1 MNLCLD
7 IGNTRA
13 KVGLFTGPQ
22 LERFWSIPRV
32 EIMDLLQT
40 LTNHSIKNVILSTV
54 AQDVG
59 TEISQM
65 WGDPVNFMELNE
77 KTALPIQ
84 NQYRTPTT
92 LGKDRI
98 AAVVGATLIGP
109 ATNKLI
115 IDAGTCIT
123 FELLQNNQVYIGGNI
138 SPGVKMRLKAMHHF
152 TARLPDLSIAATDST
167 YGYDTPSAMR
177 NGAQWGTVWEIEG
190 TIDRFAEQFGPLT
203 VILTGGD
210 ANFLAEKMK
219 RKIFVHQH
227 LVLLGLNKILDYNV
241 E

>member
-13 KVGLFTGPQ
+13 KIGLFDGPKL
-22 LERFWSIPRV
+22 LESWSISRAA
-32 EIMDLLQT
+32 IMDFPRT

-59 TEISQM
+59 KQIGDF
-65 WGDPVNFMELNE
+65 WGGRINFIELNE
-77 KTALPIQ
+77 KTPLPIQ
-84 NQYRTPTT
+84 NAYRTPET

-98 AAVVGATLIGP
+98 AAVVGATLVGP
-109 ATNKLI
+109 VGNKLI

-123 FELLQNNQVYIGGNI
+123 FEILQDNQIYLGGNI
-138 SPGVKMRLKAMHHF
+138 SPGIQMRLKSMHHF
-152 TARLPDLSIAATDST
+152 TARLPALEMGATTST
-167 YGYDTPSAMR
+167 IGYHTPSAML
-177 NGAQWGTVWEIEG
+177 NGAQWGAIWEIEG
-190 TIDRFAEQFGPLT
+190 TIDHFAKKFDPLT

-219 RKIFVHQH
+219 KKIFVHQH
-227 LVLLGLNKILDYNV
+227 LVLCGLNKILDYNV

>member
-1 MNLCLD
+1 MNVTID

-13 KVGLFTGPQ
+13 KIGLFADGQ
-22 LERFWSIPRV
+22 LEQHWSIPKG
-32 EIMDLLQT
+32 EILSLSDS

-59 TEISQM
+59 REIRRF
-65 WGDPVNFMELNE
+65 WGAHINFIELNE
-77 KTALPIQ
+77 NTPLPVR
-84 NQYRTPTT
+84 NSYRTPET
-92 LGKDRI
+92 LGKDRL
-98 AAVVGATLIGP
+98 AAVVGASLLGESGH
-109 ATNKLI
+109 KLV

-123 FELLQNNQVYIGGNI
+123 YDVLTAEQEYLGGNI
-138 SPGVKMRLKAMHHF
+138 APGIEMRLKAMHTF
-152 TARLPDLSIAATDST
+152 TARLPALTQGETESAI
-167 YGYDTPSAMR
+167 GYHTQSAMQ
-177 NGAQWGTVWEIEG
+177 NGAQWGTIWEIEG
-190 TIDRFAEQFGPLT
+190 TIDYFSAKFAPLT

-210 ANFLAEKMK
+210 AIFLAKKMK

>member
-1 MNLCLD
+1 MNICLD

-13 KVGLFTGPQ
+13 KVGLFDGPQ
-22 LERFWSIPRV
+22 LQQYWSIPRA
-32 EIMDLLQT
+32 EIMEFLQT

-59 TEISQM
+59 KEISQI
-65 WGDPVNFMELNE
+65 WGDPINFIELNE

-84 NQYRTPTT
+84 NTYRTPKT

-98 AAVVGATLIGP
+98 AAVVGATLVGP
-109 ATNKLI
+109 PTNKLI

-123 FELLQNNQVYIGGNI
+123 FELLEANKVYLGGNI
-138 SPGVKMRLKAMHHF
+138 SPGVKMRLQSMHHF
-152 TARLPDLSIAATDST
+152 TARLPALSVGATDST
-167 YGYDTPSAMR
+167 IGYGTQSAMR
-177 NGAQWGTVWEIEG
+177 NGAQWGTIWEIEG
-190 TIDRFAEQFGPLT
+190 TIDHFAKQFEPLT

>member
-13 KVGLFTGPQ
+13 KIGLFDGPQ
-22 LERFWSIPRV
+22 LQQFWSIPRT
-32 EIMDLLQT
+32 EMMEFPKT

-59 TEISQM
+59 NEIRQV
-65 WGDPVNFMELNE
+65 WGDPINFIELNE

-84 NQYRTPTT
+84 NTYRTPKT

-98 AAVVGATLIGP
+98 AAVVGATLVGP
-109 ATNKLI
+109 ANSKLI

-123 FELLQNNQVYIGGNI
+123 FEVLEENRIYLGGNI
-138 SPGVKMRLKAMHHF
+138 SPGIQMRLQAMHHF
-152 TARLPDLSIAATDST
+152 TARLPDLSTGVTESIV
-167 YGYDTPSAMR
+167 GYDTPSAMR
-177 NGAQWGTVWEIEG
+177 NGAQWGTIREIEA
-190 TIDRFAEQFGPLT
+190 TIDHFGRQFDPLT

>member
-13 KVGLFTGPQ
+13 KIGLFDGSQ
-22 LERFWSIPRV
+22 LLQFWSIPRTK
-32 EIMDLLQT
+32 IMEFPKT

-59 TEISQM
+59 NEIRQM
-65 WGDPVNFMELNE
+65 WGDPINFIELNE

-84 NQYRTPTT
+84 NTYRTPET

-98 AAVVGATLIGP
+98 AAVVGATLVGP

-115 IDAGTCIT
+115 VDAGTCIT
-123 FELLQNNQVYIGGNI
+123 FELLKDNEVYLGGNI
-138 SPGVKMRLKAMHHF
+138 SPGVKMRLQAMHHF
-152 TARLPDLSIAATDST
+152 TARLPVLSMGETEAAH
-167 YGYDTPSAMR
+167 GYDTPSAMR
-177 NGAQWGTVWEIEG
+177 NGAQWGTIWEIEG
-190 TIDRFAEQFGPLT
+190 TIDHFAEQFDPLT

>member
-13 KVGLFTGPQ
+13 KIGLFDGPQ
-22 LERFWSIPRV
+22 LQQFWSIPRA
-32 EIMDLLQT
+32 EIMEFPQT

-59 TEISQM
+59 DEISQI
-65 WGDPVNFMELNE
+65 WGDRINFIELNAE
-77 KTALPIQ
+77 TALPIQ
-84 NQYRTPTT
+84 NTYQTPKT

-109 ATNKLI
+109 ASNKLI

-123 FELLQNNQVYIGGNI
+123 FELLKENQIYLGGNI
-138 SPGVKMRLKAMHHF
+138 APGVKMRLQAMHHF
-152 TARLPDLSIAATDST
+152 TARLPDLPTGDTNSII
-167 YGYDTPSAMR
+167 GYDTPSAMR
-177 NGAQWGTVWEIEG
+177 NGAQWGAIREIEG
-190 TIDRFAEQFGPLT
+190 TIDHFDQQFDPLT

-227 LVLLGLNKILDYNV
+227 LVLSGLNKILDYNV

>member
-13 KVGLFTGPQ
+13 KIGLFDGSQ
-22 LERFWSIPRV
+22 LLQFWSIPRT
-32 EIMDLLQT
+32 EIMEFPKT

-59 TEISQM
+59 EEIRQM
-65 WGDPVNFMELNE
+65 WGDPINFIELNE

-84 NQYRTPTT
+84 NTYRTPKT

-123 FELLQNNQVYIGGNI
+123 FELLKDNQVYLGGNI
-138 SPGVKMRLKAMHHF
+138 SPGVKMRLQAMHHF
-152 TARLPDLSIAATDST
+152 TARLPELSMAETDSAN
-167 YGYDTPSAMR
+167 GYDTPSAMR
-177 NGAQWGTVWEIEG
+177 NGAQWGTIWEIEG
-190 TIDRFAEQFGPLT
+190 TIDHFAKQFEPLT

>member
-13 KVGLFTGPQ
+13 KIGLFDGPQ
-22 LERFWSIPRV
+22 LVQFWSIPRS
-32 EIMDLLQT
+32 EIMDFPRT
-40 LTNHSIKNVILSTV
+40 ITNHSIKNVILSTV

-59 TEISQM
+59 KQISQI
-65 WGDPVNFMELNE
+65 WGDRINFIELDE

-84 NQYRTPTT
+84 NTYRTPKT

-98 AAVVGATLIGP
+98 AAVVGATLVGP
-109 ATNKLI
+109 EGSKLI

-123 FELLQNNQVYIGGNI
+123 FELLQENQIYLGGNI
-138 SPGVKMRLKAMHHF
+138 SPGIQMRLKAMHQF
-152 TARLPDLSIAATDST
+152 TARLPELTTGATSST
-167 YGYDTPSAMR
+167 IGYHTQSAML
-177 NGAQWGTVWEIEG
+177 NGAQWGTIWEIEG
-190 TIDRFAEQFGPLT
+190 TIDHFAKQFAPLK

-210 ANFLAEKMK
+210 AIFLAEKMK

>member
-13 KVGLFTGPQ
+13 KIGLFDGPQ
-22 LERFWSIPRV
+22 LLEFWSIPRSG
-32 EIMDLLQT
+32 IMDFQQT

-59 TEISQM
+59 RQISQI
-65 WGDPVNFMELNE
+65 WGDGINFIELDEN
-77 KTALPIQ
+77 TALPIQ
-84 NQYRTPTT
+84 NAYRTPKT

-98 AAVVGATLIGP
+98 AAVVGATLVGP
-109 ATNKLI
+109 TGNKLI

-123 FELLQNNQVYIGGNI
+123 FEVLKNNHIYLGGNI
-138 SPGVKMRLKAMHHF
+138 SPGIQMRLNAMHHF
-152 TARLPDLSIAATDST
+152 TARLPQLEMEATSST
-167 YGYDTPSAMR
+167 IGYHTASAML
-177 NGAQWGTVWEIEG
+177 NGAQWGVIWEIEG
-190 TIDRFAEQFGPLT
+190 TIDHFADKFDPLT

-227 LVLLGLNKILDYNV
+227 LVLWGLNKILDYNV

>member
-13 KVGLFTGPQ
+13 KVGLFNGSKLLQ
-22 LERFWSIPRV
+22 FWSIPRA
-32 EIMDLLQT
+32 EIMQFPQA

-59 TEISQM
+59 DEISQI
-65 WGDPVNFMELNE
+65 WGDTINFIELNE
-77 KTALPIQ
+77 NTALPIQ
-84 NQYRTPTT
+84 NTYQTPKT

-109 ATNKLI
+109 ANNKLI

-123 FELLQNNQVYIGGNI
+123 FELLKENQIYLGGNI
-138 SPGVKMRLKAMHHF
+138 APGIKMRLQAMHHF
-152 TARLPDLSIAATDST
+152 TARLPELSIQETNST
-167 YGYDTPSAMR
+167 IGYDTPSAMR
-177 NGAQWGTVWEIEG
+177 NGAQWGVIREIEG
-190 TIDRFAEQFGPLT
+190 TIDHFDHQFDPLT